1 MLRSW
6 KVGRNNR
13 VSRIEY
19 RVPIRATRR
28 TQREDGFLLFE
39 VMVTVA
45 ILSLGLILILR
56 SFTTSLA
63 AARTSQD
70 YMRACLLVEEK
81 MWELEE
87 EAETT
92 RKVTTTPSKGEFMP
106 TNEEDRWRENF
117 SWEIATNDLRDEE
130 GGEAPLDEVT
140 VIVTWK
146 EGGRK
151 REVGLTTYLVNE
163 EE

>member
-13 VSRIEY
+13 VSLIGY

-28 TQREDGFLLFE
+28 RQREDGFLLFE

-70 YMRACLLVEEK
+70 YIRACLLVEEK

-92 RKVTTTPSKGEFMP
+92 RKVTTTPSKDEFTP
-106 TNEEDRWRENF
+106 TNEEDKWRESF
-117 SWEIATNDLRDEE
+117 SWEIVTRDLRDEE
-130 GGEAPLDEVT
+130 GGETPLDEVT

-151 REVGLTTYLVNE
+151 MKVGLTTYLVNE